1 MSTTQSQPRQLN
13 LPFTSESVDSMIALL
28 KSSKLP
34 DKPPIPTNEKWSL
47 GIDLD
52 YLANLKEA
60 FESTWS
66 WNELEQRMRLE
77 DNYTVEMKEG
87 SDELNIHFIHC
98 KSSRENA
105 TTITFYFTDGQV
117 TNDLRAFLICTYLN
131 ICFKRDGIR
140 LFEGN

>member
-1 MSTTQSQPRQLN
+1 
-13 LPFTSESVDSMIALL
+13 MIALL

-52 YLANLKEA
+52 YLASLKEA

-66 WNELEQRMRLE
+66 WKEVERRMRLE
-77 DNYTVEMKEG
+77 DNYTVEMREG
-87 SDELNIHFIHC
+87 SDELTIHFIHC

-105 TTITFYFTDGQV
+105 IPLLLLHGWPGDSSGLSY
-117 TNDLRAFLICTYLN
+117 LRLLTVN
-131 ICFKRDGIR
+131 TSFKRDGIR
-140 LFEGN
+140 LFESS